1 MKKDHASTGIQQH
14 TGTAG
19 RIENFRVGVF
29 LAPATHRGRDLIDR
43 RLYFLEHSW
52 CDDPER
58 RHAAGVPEKA
68 QFAAK
73 PIRHLLPVAFDPP
86 AMTAAR
92 LLHWSN
98 WRTRQQPE

>member
-1 MKKDHASTGIQQH
+1 M
-14 TGTAG
+14 
-19 RIENFRVGVF
+19 F
-29 LAPATHRGRDLIDR
+29 LALATHQVRALIDR
-43 RLYFLEHSW
+43 RLYLPEHSW
-52 CDDPER
+52 GDDPER
-58 RHAAGVPEKA
+58 RHAAGIPVKV

-86 AMTAAR
+86 AGTAAR